1 DRSQSRSVPRSG
13 PSATPAL
20 EHHRSTGPTS
30 SSTRSTSR
38 ATAAWSVTSRAT
50 PSGAVPARAAATRS
64 APGPS
69 RSATTTA
76 RAPSAANRSA
86 RARPIPRAPPVTT
99 VTAPCRFVTA
109 PCRFVTALP
118 AEAGSFSSRGGLTRA
133 QPGPG
138 CDVAC
143 PVDIGVYR
151 PADGANH
158 RVLPGPGTS
167 GPAGVAVDRGV
178 GGVHE
183 DDSPSGAFSLG
194 GEDGRELAPAGIED
208 RPVESGL
215 LRDRPAR
222 CLDGAPGRGRHVGH
236 TEVFQRQRVVG
247 VDEGARGLVVEVAP
261 AVADLTPLLGQ
272 YPPQSLAVPGARLG
286 ALLTPLQV
294 GECRLGRVEEPGGGD
309 HFPVGGREEADHT
322 HVDADCPACRRQRL
336 GLGLHHDD

>member
-1 DRSQSRSVPRSG
+1 MLVSSPAADAVSSSCPRPLAAIRGASALARYTWASTCTANDRSQSPSPPRSG
-13 PSATPAL
+13 PCATPAL

-38 ATAAWSVTSRAT
+38 ATAAWSLTSRAT
-50 PSGAVPARAAATRS
+50 PSGAGQAPGRRPPARPPARPGRPRPRPAPPRPRTAR
-64 APGPS
+64 PGPG
-69 RSATTTA
+69 RSPAPPGDDTTT
-76 RAPSAANRSA
+76 
-86 RARPIPRAPPVTT
+86 TT
-99 VTAPCRFVTA
+99 TA

-151 PADGANH
+151 PADGADH
-158 RVLPGPGTS
+158 RVLPRPGAS

-183 DDSPSGAFSLG
+183 DHSPSGAFSLG

-208 RPVESGL
+208 CPVESGL

-222 CLDGAPGRGRHVGH
+222 CLDGAAG
-236 TEVFQRQRVVG
+236 
-247 VDEGARGLVVEVAP
+247 
-261 AVADLTPLLGQ
+261 
-272 YPPQSLAVPGARLG
+272 
-286 ALLTPLQV
+286 
-294 GECRLGRVEEPGGGD
+294 
-309 HFPVGGREEADHT
+309 
-322 HVDADCPACRRQRL
+322 
-336 GLGLHHDD
+336 

>member
-1 DRSQSRSVPRSG
+1 MLVSSPAADAVSSRCPRPLAAIRGASALARYTWASTCTANDRSQSPSPPRSG
-13 PSATPAL
+13 PRATPAL

-30 SSTRSTSR
+30 SSTRSTSP
-38 ATAAWSVTSRAT
+38 ATAAGSVTSRAT
-50 PSGAVPARAAATRS
+50 PSATGQARAAATRS
-64 APGPS
+64 APVPS
-69 RSATTTA
+69 RSATTKA

-99 VTAPCRFVTA
+99 ATA

-151 PADGANH
+151 PADGADH
-158 RVLPGPGTS
+158 RVLPGPGAS

-208 RPVESGL
+208 CPVESGL

-222 CLDGAPGRGRHVGH
+222 CLDGAAGRGGHVGH
-236 TEVFQRQRVVG
+236 TQIFQRQLVVG

-261 AVADLTPLLGQ
+261 AVADLTPLLG
-272 YPPQSLAVPGARLG
+272 
-286 ALLTPLQV
+286 
-294 GECRLGRVEEPGGGD
+294 
-309 HFPVGGREEADHT
+309 
-322 HVDADCPACRRQRL
+322 
-336 GLGLHHDD
+336 